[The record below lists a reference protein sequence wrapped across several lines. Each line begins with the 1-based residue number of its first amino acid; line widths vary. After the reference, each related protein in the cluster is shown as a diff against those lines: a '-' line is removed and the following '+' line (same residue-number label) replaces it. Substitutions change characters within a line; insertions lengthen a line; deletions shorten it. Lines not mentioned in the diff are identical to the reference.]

1 MERGAMSVRQLPPQ
15 ANLRQLKSQAKDLR
29 KASASHDAEAL
40 TRIRTNHPRHERSN
54 DDSLVDLSLQE
65 AQLVIAREYGFD
77 SWPRLTEA
85 VESSTGST
93 AISSIDILLGA
104 GLAQVREQLTRAAST
119 DVPVLLV
126 GERGTGKRLAA
137 RVLQG
142 LNGGPVAVVSCDARP
157 DSLGESD
164 IFGFEA
170 GAFTGAHVSTAGK
183 LEEAQGGTLVLN
195 EVGDLSLPAQLRL
208 LEAIEQGTYR
218 RLAGSEEHPF
228 DVRLIC
234 TTSTDL
240 RGLVAT
246 GALREDLYFLLQ
258 VMRMDLP
265 PLRDRQQDL
274 TVLVQHFVEAAHRA
288 SGMDAPTIG
297 DDALRLLLN
306 HDWPGNVRELRHV
319 MEAAALAAVDG
330 HIGAQQ
336 VRIEAAPTGE
346 QAA

>member
-1 MERGAMSVRQLPPQ
+1 
-15 ANLRQLKSQAKDLR
+15 
-29 KASASHDAEAL
+29 
-40 TRIRTNHPRHERSN
+40 
-54 DDSLVDLSLQE
+54 
-65 AQLVIAREYGFD
+65 
-77 SWPRLTEA
+77 
-85 VESSTGST
+85 
-93 AISSIDILLGA
+93 
-104 GLAQVREQLTRAAST
+104 
-119 DVPVLLV
+119 
-126 GERGTGKRLAA
+126 
-137 RVLQG
+137 
-142 LNGGPVAVVSCDARP
+142 
-157 DSLGESD
+157 
-164 IFGFEA
+164 
-170 GAFTGAHVSTAGK
+170 
-183 LEEAQGGTLVLN
+183 
-195 EVGDLSLPAQLRL
+195 VGDLSLPAQLRL

-336 VRIEAAPTGE
+336 VRIEAAPTGD